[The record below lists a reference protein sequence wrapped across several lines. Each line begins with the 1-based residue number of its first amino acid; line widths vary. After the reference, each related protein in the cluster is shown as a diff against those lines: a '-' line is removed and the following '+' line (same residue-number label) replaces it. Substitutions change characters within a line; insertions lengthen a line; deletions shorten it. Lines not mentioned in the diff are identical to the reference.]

1 MLGID
6 RDGARDNGGA
16 LSEAAIIDLMP
27 SASPGDVRA
36 ALARKDSARLYLIL
50 GDDESEM
57 LRLTADITALV
68 EDELRAFNVERIYA
82 GEKGITASAIVEA
95 ARMLPMMSERRVVV
109 VLRGEKLLKPKRRGK
124 GAEADNP
131 ADGADEPPSDLD
143 ALGDYAQDPVP
154 STTLVIVASDIDKS
168 RRASKAILKHAV
180 VVECWGLKTEK
191 NPRFLDLRQAAR
203 MAEQIVRR
211 TVAESGQQIDPA
223 AARLVAERAGADI
236 VRLRGDV
243 DRLMLYAVGKSKITV
258 ADVQEVV
265 SAETA
270 QDDWAVTN
278 AIQNRNPGE
287 ALRQLGL
294 AMEAG
299 AVPYMV
305 LGQLAWFVRDKLGNL
320 DPRRVP
326 AAVDAL
332 FRTDLDLKTSGGDP
346 RVLLERLVVELC
358 GANR

>member
-1 MLGID
+1 
-6 RDGARDNGGA
+6 
-16 LSEAAIIDLMP
+16 MP
-27 SASPGDVRA
+27 NASPADVRA
-36 ALARKDSARLYLIL
+36 AIATRNPAPVYLIL
-50 GDDESEM
+50 GDDDSEM

-68 EDELRAFNVERIYA
+68 EDELRAFNVERIYG
-82 GEKGITASAIVEA
+82 GEKGNTASAIVEA
-95 ARMLPMMSERRVVV
+95 ARVLPMMSDRRVVV

-124 GAEADNP
+124 AIENEENGDEAE
-131 ADGADEPPSDLD
+131 EPPSDLD
-143 ALGDYAQDPVP
+143 ALGQYVQAPVP
-154 STTLVIVASDIDKS
+154 STTLVLVASDIDKS
-168 RRASKAILKHAV
+168 RRAGKAIAKHAV
-180 VVECWGLKTEK
+180 LVECWGLKTEK

-203 MAEQIVRR
+203 MAEQLVRKA
-211 TVAESGQQIDPA
+211 VAESGQQIDPA

-236 VRLRGDV
+236 VRLRGDLE
-243 DRLMLYAVGKSKITV
+243 RLMLYAAGKPKITV

-305 LGQLAWFVRDKLGNL
+305 LGQLAWFVRDKLGNI

-358 GANR
+358 GTR